1 MCFSGLLSCASY
13 AWYTNVLVRTFFS
26 LQDQD
31 NLIRYEI
38 GAALYLGFGGS
49 FVHVCAGITCFMWP
63 GPKDDA
69 MEYDY
74 KVPNNLKIINQTR
87 KIDYV

>member
-1 MCFSGLLSCASY
+1 MGSY
-13 AWYTNVLVRTFFS
+13 AWYTNVIIRTFFS

-38 GAALYLGFGGS
+38 GAGLFLGYGGS
-49 FVHVCAGITCFMWP
+49 FVHLCAGAACFLWP
-63 GPKDDA
+63 GPKDDDVSNY
-69 MEYDY
+69 EYT
-74 KVPNNLKIINQTR
+74 PTNNLQTVNQSR